1 VSSSH
6 PWSRLARLS
15 GAQKAKLDLYIQKK
29 EYNDMYD
36 HDRRDLASSSET
48 IVKGKQED
56 FR

>member
-1 VSSSH
+1 VLSSH
-6 PWSRLARLS
+6 QWSRLVRLS
-15 GAQKAKLDLYIQKK
+15 GAQKAKLDLYIHKK

-48 IVKGKQED
+48 IVKGKQKD